1 MSPTLANNNMSPDA
15 MALANESKLK
25 NENSVLEI
33 SGLSGKHSIRKSVYT
48 KINNPNAYY
57 PNEDLITDE

>member
-1 MSPTLANNNMSPDA
+1 MSPTLANHNMSPDA
-15 MALANESKLK
+15 LTLANESKLK

-48 KINNPNAYY
+48 KINNSNAYY
-57 PNEDLITDE
+57 PNEDATDDE

>member
-15 MALANESKLK
+15 MALANESKHK
-25 NENSVLEI
+25 NSVLEI